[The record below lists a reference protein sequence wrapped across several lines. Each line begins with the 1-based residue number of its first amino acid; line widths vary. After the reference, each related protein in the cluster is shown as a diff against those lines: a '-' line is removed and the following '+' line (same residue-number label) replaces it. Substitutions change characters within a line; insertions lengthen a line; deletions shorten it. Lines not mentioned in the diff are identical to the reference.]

1 MSFHELHLVLNS
13 RFGSDVCKIIDTILS
28 SYECQKK
35 KKVSFV
41 KYNMN
46 NMKLG
51 LIFDSQKVL

>member
-1 MSFHELHLVLNS
+1 MSA
-13 RFGSDVCKIIDTILS
+13 
-28 SYECQKK
+28 KK

>member
-35 KKVSFV
+35 VTFV

>member
-1 MSFHELHLVLNS
+1 MSFHELHLGLNS

-35 KKVSFV
+35 EVSFV

-46 NMKLG
+46 NMELG